1 MHTSFLKKAWPCL
14 LLVLLG
20 STALTAQNA
29 NWQRYKLGNS
39 GCSVNLP
46 ERPTDTDFS
55 LDIDSNKVY
64 NAKVEQVVN
73 GRRYYFSV
81 TAMLMREELAPEDNE
96 AAFDQLTS
104 FMDYIKSTQNIIDET
119 SYKKINNLARGKLA
133 KGQTATWTDQQ
144 GQTYHVMGWINGRT
158 VAVLYVFGEK
168 PYPNQPQLNMSFF
181 NSFQFP
187 SVY

>member
-1 MHTSFLKKAWPCL
+1 MHNSFLEKTWPCL
-14 LLVLLG
+14 LLALLG
-20 STALTAQNA
+20 STLLTAQNA

-46 ERPTDTDFS
+46 AVPADVEFTIDV
-55 LDIDSNKVY
+55 DSNKVY
-64 NAKVEQVVN
+64 QTRVEQTMN
-73 GRRYYFSV
+73 GQRYQFCV
-81 TAMLMREELAPEDNE
+81 AAMLMREELAPEDTD
-96 AAFDQLTS
+96 AAFERLS
-104 FMDYIKSTQNIIDET
+104 SYMDYIKSTQNIIDET
-119 SYKKINNLARGKLA
+119 GYKKINNLARGKLA
-133 KGQTATWTDQQ
+133 KGQTATWIDQQ

>member
-1 MHTSFLKKAWPCL
+1 MHTSFWKKAGLW
-14 LLVLLG
+14 LVL
-20 STALTAQNA
+20 ALPACMPLLAQNA

-46 ERPTDTDFS
+46 ERPADTDFS

-64 NAKVEQVVN
+64 NTKAELVLGGQ
-73 GRRYYFSV
+73 RYYFSV
-81 TAMLMREELAPEDNE
+81 TAMLMREELAPEDSE
-96 AAFDQLTS
+96 AAFDQLS
-104 FMDYIKSTQNIIDET
+104 SYMDYIKSTQNIIDET